1 MPRNGRIALAVIAQ
15 LAVVAFVLGTDR
27 FRSLDLDVYRL
38 ASLAWRDGGDI
49 YDLPPLHTAAGELK
63 LPFMYPP
70 IAAVALSPLT
80 FLPRGLAIGAWW
92 LVSLLALVTVV
103 YVVVKA
109 IAKRWP
115 DLDVKLTA
123 AAVLPFATLLGPVRE
138 DLTFGQVNLVLM
150 ALVCLDCLV
159 DSPRWPRGLLV
170 GIAAAI
176 KVLPA
181 VFVLFFLL
189 RKDVRA
195 ALVAAGTAIVLTGL
209 GLLLAPGNSIA
220 YWTGVGF
227 DTSRTTD
234 LVGGLWWAPNQ
245 SLHGLL
251 GRFHWLPI
259 HTAVVYAV
267 SAVVVVVAVLAMRK
281 ALRRAE
287 HGLLIALSLN
297 ALIALLVSPIAW
309 TYHWVWVLPALL
321 VLVSEAIA
329 RRDVVLGGAA
339 GLVAGVF
346 FIAVPWLMVSYT
358 GGELKFTVFQ
368 FLAVGAYPLLGLAAL
383 GWLAVTRS
391 GAGTSPEQRER
402 LVR

>member
-1 MPRNGRIALAVIAQ
+1 LQ
-15 LAVVAFVLGTDR
+15 
-27 FRSLDLDVYRL
+27 
-38 ASLAWRDGGDI
+38 
-49 YDLPPLHTAAGELK
+49 TAAGELK

-70 IAAVALSPLT
+70 IAAVLLSPLT

-92 LVSLLALVTVV
+92 IVSLVALVTVV
-103 YVVVKA
+103 FVVVKT

-115 DLDVKLTA
+115 SLDVKLTA
-123 AAVLPFATLLGPVRE
+123 AAVLPFAILLGPVRE

-159 DSPRWPRGLLV
+159 DSPKWPRGLLV

-195 ALVAAGTAIVLTGL
+195 AMVAAGTAVVLTGL
-209 GLLLAPGNSIA
+209 GLLLAPGNSVA

-251 GRFHWLPI
+251 GRFHWVPI
-259 HTAVVYAV
+259 HVLVVYAI
-267 SAVVVVVAVLAMRK
+267 SAVVVVLAVVAMRK
-281 ALRRAE
+281 ALQRAD
-287 HGLLIALSLN
+287 HGALIALSVN
-297 ALIALLVSPIAW
+297 ALIPLLVSPIAW

-321 VLVSEAIA
+321 VLVSAAIA
-329 RRDVVLGGAA
+329 GRDVVLGGAA
-339 GLVAGVF
+339 ALVAGVF
-346 FIAVPWLMVSYT
+346 FTAVPWLMVSYT
-358 GGELKFTVFQ
+358 GGELQFTFVQ
-368 FLAVGAYPLLGLAAL
+368 FLAVGAYPLLGLVAL
-383 GWLAVTRS
+383 GWLVLSRART
-391 GAGTSPEQRER
+391 GTSPDRQR